1 MLQHLLGDGEVS
13 DHAVAQRPYGA
24 DIAGRAAQHFLGFLA
39 HGLDALAATG
49 LGADGHH
56 RRLIQ
61 DDALVADENQGIGG
75 AQIYGQV
82 IDQQTAESI

>member
-1 MLQHLLGDGEVS
+1 MQTPDVVEVTTGDN
-13 DHAVAQRPYGA
+13 P
-24 DIAGRAAQHFLGFLA
+24 AGSIIWLH
-39 HGLDALAATG
+39 G